1 MEQRLRL
8 GVESTETHRR
18 RKSVDPPPEVDAVA
32 VNVEGGAL
40 VDLKDLNGN
49 LRNQV
54 IKDCVGFALTRSP
67 NNSRVLTGR

>member
-1 MEQRLRL
+1 M
-8 GVESTETHRR
+8 S
-18 RKSVDPPPEVDAVA
+18 K
-32 VNVEGGAL
+32 EGFWL
-40 VDLKDLNGN
+40 TPKDLNGN